1 MLHVQ
6 DVEPAHLEVEGH
18 LEAPRLDQLE
28 DPLVSR
34 TSPWR
39 CSVGRRARRPTAR
52 HVQSTARPEAR
63 GRMVSQLRTYGKR
76 YSDFKRRL
84 TARRSPSPLAGS
96 HSPSPFPLA
105 AARLPLALS
114 HGATGI
120 FAGATGPF
128 PKRHSAFYTGESLHR
143 GQNSRNRLGARRGN
157 SRGRLGHQGGA
168 SRRGG
173 RRLTAASRPGRGR
186 LAAARCAAPL
196 PRAPS
201 LPLRFLPMLAATMII
216 TTPR

>member
-1 MLHVQ
+1 MLFIVHSRRSWWCRPQTIRARKRGGRGTGQPCEAQPSPHPNRSLMLHVQ

-84 TARRSPSPLAGS
+84 AARRSHSPLAGS

-128 PKRHSAFYTGESLHR
+128 PKGHSPLYTGDSTCIKAH
-143 GQNSRNRLGARRGN
+143 
-157 SRGRLGHQGGA
+157 
-168 SRRGG
+168 
-173 RRLTAASRPGRGR
+173 
-186 LAAARCAAPL
+186 
-196 PRAPS
+196 PRV
-201 LPLRFLPMLAATMII
+201 
-216 TTPR
+216 